1 MLVGLPLTA
10 LNLCLALAANA
21 DPIVQRSAG
30 TSAPA
35 AVILDGS
42 AIDECQGN
50 SGGGGGNS
58 GGGGGNSGVAV
69 PAAAAPVVAVPAAA
83 APEVAV
89 PAAAR
94 AC

>member
-58 GGGGGNSGVAV
+58 GGGAGGGGAGGGGAGGGGAGGGTGLLTNTEMA
-69 PAAAAPVVAVPAAA
+69 
-83 APEVAV
+83 
-89 PAAAR
+89 
-94 AC
+94 